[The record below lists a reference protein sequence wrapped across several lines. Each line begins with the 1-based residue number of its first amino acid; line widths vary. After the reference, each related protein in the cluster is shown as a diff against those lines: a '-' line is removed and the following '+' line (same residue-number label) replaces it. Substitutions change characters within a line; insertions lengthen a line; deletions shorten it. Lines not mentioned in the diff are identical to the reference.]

1 MLITITGATGLL
13 GQALM
18 TRLLADGHRIRLLS
32 RTARTGLPPGAD
44 LSLWDTQRSEPPAEA
59 LRGSDAVIHL
69 AGEPVSQRWTPEV
82 KQRLVSSRLDSTRLL
97 VQALAALSERPKLLL
112 SASAVGIY
120 GDRGDEVLNEDSA
133 PGRDF
138 LARLS
143 VDWEAQANLARGL
156 GLRVHTLR
164 TGIVLAANGGA
175 LEKMLPPFRFGVGG
189 KLGSGEQWMSWI
201 HIADWVGIVLHL
213 LSGNTAS
220 SNAASGA
227 VNLVSPQA
235 ARNGEFTETLG
246 RTLRRPALLTVP
258 AFALR
263 VLYGEMANV
272 LLASQR
278 VAPNAALEA
287 GYTFQFPQLEP
298 ALRNLLH

>member
-1 MLITITGATGLL
+1 MLITLTGATGLL

-18 TRLLADGHRIRLLS
+18 TRLLADGHQIRLLS
-32 RTARTGLPPGAD
+32 RTARTGLPLGVD
-44 LSLWDTQRSEPPAEA
+44 LTLWDAQRSEPPAES

-69 AGEPVSQRWTPEV
+69 AGEPVSQRWTAEV

-97 VQALAALSERPKLLL
+97 VQALAALNERPKVLL
-112 SASAVGIY
+112 SASAIGIY
-120 GDRGDEVLNEDSA
+120 GDRGDEVLNEDST

-143 VDWEAQANLARGL
+143 VDWEAQANLARGV

-175 LEKMLPPFRFGVGG
+175 LEKMLPPLRFGVGG

-201 HIADWVGIVLHL
+201 HIADWVGLVLHL
-213 LSGNTAS
+213 LSAGTA
-220 SNAASGA
+220 AGA
-227 VNLVSPQA
+227 VNLVSPQPV
-235 ARNGEFTETLG
+235 RNDEFTKTLG
-246 RTLRRPALLTVP
+246 RALRRPALLTVP
-258 AFALR
+258 ALALR

-278 VAPNAALEA
+278 VTPDAAA
-287 GYTFQFPQLEP
+287 QSGYVFLYPQLEP